1 MAGARAAAAAAPS
14 FRAGPICSPHL
25 LLLVELSGNHRVI
38 HPFIRSF
45 TKDPSVRCFLC
56 QGNKTCSTLHVVT
69 GPFETLINDDCI
81 CSHIA
86 AATLLVAGRL
96 CDCHQSYAQY
106 FLATRSELALKYLSP
121 LVACHLFTF
130 IHAQCV
136 LYV

>member
-1 MAGARAAAAAAPS
+1 MAGAGAAAAAAPS

-38 HPFIRSF
+38 HPFIPSF

-86 AATLLVAGRL
+86 AATLLVAGWPV
-96 CDCHQSYAQY
+96 DVSATATSHTQSI
-106 FLATRSELALKYLSP
+106 FSRLALSWR
-121 LVACHLFTF
+121 
-130 IHAQCV
+130 
-136 LYV
+136 